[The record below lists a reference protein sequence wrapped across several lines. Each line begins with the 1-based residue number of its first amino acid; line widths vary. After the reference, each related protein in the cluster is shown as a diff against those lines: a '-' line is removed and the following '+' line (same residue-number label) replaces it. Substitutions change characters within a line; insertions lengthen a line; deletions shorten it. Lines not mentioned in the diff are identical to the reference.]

1 MTEQYEEDYFSE
13 DYVPV
18 YTTDDV
24 VNYLVKSGYTP
35 TGVVYIGE
43 KKVKTSL
50 PPVVNELGVI
60 VNWSPEECKRVD
72 IEVDEF
78 NYKTSI
84 DTIYDGRQEKD
95 MSSDWQDYLLEKYS
109 EKYGIRLVNYLTAE
123 EEYTKH
129 NKIAIRNLLRFHIG
143 NKVDVQNQV
152 NEYCGDQYGKKTSSN
167 KKYISSIRDSIVSM
181 KENELRRQYD
191 ALKASGKEYEID
203 KGDNM
208 CLKLVKALD
217 ECEMQIN
224 KQNHRLETIKN
235 YLAQEWEDSLNGKKM

>member
-24 VNYLVKSGYTP
+24 MNYLVKSGYTP

-129 NKIAIRNLLRFHIG
+129 NKQE
-143 NKVDVQNQV
+143 V
-152 NEYCGDQYGKKTSSN
+152 KK
-167 KKYISSIRDSIVSM
+167 
-181 KENELRRQYD
+181 
-191 ALKASGKEYEID
+191 
-203 KGDNM
+203 
-208 CLKLVKALD
+208 
-217 ECEMQIN
+217 IN
-224 KQNHRLETIKN
+224 K
-235 YLAQEWEDSLNGKKM
+235 